1 MIQSELLTALKDKQ
15 DTLKSQISELTTCVL
30 LTNIRNSSNIR
41 EVLVGQFDR
50 IKEIV
55 INNDNITVQIQSDD
69 NRFVH
74 DAVISNL
81 NSPYISEFKY
91 DPKIT
96 WSSGSAK
103 KESITMISYIKVIAF
118 VLSEISKTDSTFND
132 LIKKSFGDVWEKNN
146 KLSVLR
152 NELNQT
158 MTNISREE
166 LRIKKEI
173 FYSTFKLGNFYYTT
187 SVSNGRITYT
197 IYHINKMSPKT
208 LLMSSARTVNG
219 LEVFDGLKAG
229 YYGTRR
235 IRITDIYS
243 VLQNCILLDK
253 SEFTEVVT
261 NNKFKYG
268 IELIRR
274 NWNETY
280 VRDIKL
286 LCQKLLEAGVT
297 TERVPSNA
305 VLQYISKWR
314 HYVLEQN
321 KTVEQPRVVVVE
333 PRVVGG
339 FATRTR

>member
-1 MIQSELLTALKDKQ
+1 MIQSELLTTLKDRQ
-15 DTLKSQISELTTCVL
+15 ISLQSQITDLTTSVYL
-30 LTNIRNSSNIR
+30 VNVKNSSTIR
-41 EVLVGQFDR
+41 EVVVGQFDR

-55 INNDNITVQIQSDD
+55 INNDNITIQIQSDD
-69 NRFVH
+69 TRYVH
-74 DAVISNL
+74 DAVISNV
-81 NSPYISEFKY
+81 NSPYVSEFRY
-91 DPKIT
+91 DPKIS
-96 WSSGSAK
+96 WASGSAK
-103 KESITMISYIKVIAF
+103 KESITMINYIKVVAF

-132 LIKKSFGDVWEKNN
+132 LLKKSFGDVWEKNN
-146 KLSVLR
+146 KLSILR

-166 LRIKKEI
+166 LRIKKEL
-173 FYSTFKLGNFYYTT
+173 FYSTFKLGNFYYST

-208 LLMSSARTVNG
+208 LLMSSARTTNG
-219 LEVFDGLKAG
+219 LDVLPGLIAG

-235 IRITDIYS
+235 VRIDEIYS
-243 VLQNCILLDK
+243 VLQNCTLLDK
-253 SEFTEVVT
+253 KEFTEVVT

-274 NWNETY
+274 NWNIDH

-297 TERVPSNA
+297 TEKVPSNA

-321 KTVEQPRVVVVE
+321 KTVVVQS
-333 PRVVGG
+333 RTGG
-339 FATRTR
+339 FAVWA